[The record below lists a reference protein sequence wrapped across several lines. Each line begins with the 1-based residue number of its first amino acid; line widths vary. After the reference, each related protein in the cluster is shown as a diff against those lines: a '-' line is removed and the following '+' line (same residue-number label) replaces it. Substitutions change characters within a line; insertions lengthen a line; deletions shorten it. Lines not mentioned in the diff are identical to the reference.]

1 MTSSITSNSI
11 LILSMFLK
19 SGDFRNLLS
28 NLPCISLRN
37 STLISLSTF
46 CCRPI
51 INPLKLTSPKKG
63 KNKSFFSEEDTAFLV
78 ATYSITSQ
86 QERQCSSYTLQ
97 TYFDSITV
105 MYSVDCEL
113 NNLFNYFCYKHF
125 KSTSDNSTNQNYLHS
140 LNIILFIDINY
151 CRKD

>member
-19 SGDFRNLLS
+19 SEDFRNLLS

-37 STLISLSTF
+37 SASISLSTF

-63 KNKSFFSEEDTAFLV
+63 KNKSIFLKR
-78 ATYSITSQ
+78 I
-86 QERQCSSYTLQ
+86 
-97 TYFDSITV
+97 
-105 MYSVDCEL
+105 
-113 NNLFNYFCYKHF
+113 
-125 KSTSDNSTNQNYLHS
+125 LHS
-140 LNIILFIDINY
+140 SLLLIQSPLNEKDSALLIRFKLTLIQSLLCILWIVNLMIYLTISVISTLNPPVIILIIIIIFTH
-151 CRKD
+151 